1 MSNPIAVGSLTEI
14 RYAPEVVFGQP
25 SFLPF
30 KHLRNVSFGVNLQK
44 EVYQS
49 EERSPDRQRQD
60 VRHGYHIVTGQIGA
74 EVDFAALGEFIEAAL
89 GGVWVGPS
97 STKSFPAL
105 TLDSATSRVT
115 VVSSAFDTL
124 DIVKGDIFQISA
136 SAPIAGV
143 TDRLFTAAS
152 VATQSIQ
159 VEAGDI
165 STTTTVSATITKVS
179 QRFTSG
185 NIYRSFTVERYL
197 SDLGLYQQF
206 VGVRLNSVTF
216 TAPASGLVNV
226 NMDFIGRDAYMVS
239 DSTYS
244 IARQPLPQARRM
256 VSVDAE
262 IRIDGQ
268 TIGYATA
275 LELTINNNLAGVQV
289 VGQDLVRNILFGQK
303 QDVTGTMTL
312 LLVNNEAYEKFIN
325 EETVEMIL
333 RLKDA
338 NTLTPSVSIMQ
349 FTLPRVKYM
358 SAEVDDAP
366 DTGIALQIAFTALA
380 PEGSVSAAP
389 LNLVPPV
396 ISGIPSIGAVLTCS
410 TGIWLGSSYT
420 YQWQRDSGVGFVDIG
435 GATNSTFT
443 VTSSDATF
451 DLRCVVTATNLG
463 GSTSAASNAVSI
475 PEAITLVAPNFISSL
490 ATFTR
495 AQVNTFATAE
505 VPA

>member
-14 RYAPEVVFGQP
+14 RYAPEAVFGQP
-25 SFLPF
+25 SFQPF

-60 VRHGYHIVTGQIGA
+60 VRHGYHIVTGQVGA

-89 GGVWVGPS
+89 GGVWTGPS
-97 STKSFPAL
+97 GAKSFPAL

-115 VVSSAFDTL
+115 AVSSAFDTL

-143 TDRLFTAAS
+143 TDRLYTAAS
-152 VATQSIQ
+152 VAAQTIQ
-159 VEAGDI
+159 VEDGEIA
-165 STTTTVSATITKVS
+165 STTTVSATITKVS

-185 NIYRSFTVERYL
+185 NVYRSFTVERYL
-197 SDLGLYQQF
+197 SDLALYQQF
-206 VGVRLNSVTF
+206 VGVRLNSITF
-216 TAPASGLVNV
+216 TIPASGLVTV

-244 IARQPLPQARRM
+244 IAQQPLPQARRM

-303 QDVTGTMTL
+303 QDITGTMTL
-312 LLVNNEAYEKFIN
+312 LLVNNEAYQKFIN
-325 EETVEMIL
+325 EETVEMIV

-338 NTLTPSVSIMQ
+338 NTLTPSVSAMQ

-380 PEGSVSAAP
+380 PEGSSANAP
-389 LNLVPPV
+389 LNLVSPV
-396 ISGIPSIGAVLTCS
+396 ISGQPTVGAVLTCS
-410 TGIWLGSSYT
+410 TGIWSGSSYS
-420 YQWQRDSGVGFVDIG
+420 YQWQKDSGVGFVNIG
-435 GATNSTFT
+435 GATNSTYT
-443 VTSSDATF
+443 VVSGDATF

-463 GSTSAASNAVSI
+463 GSTSAASNVVNI
-475 PEAITLVAPNFISSL
+475 PEAITLIAPNFLSPL
-490 ATFTR
+490 TTFTR
-495 AQVNTFATAE
+495 AQVDSFATGE